1 MLNIMF
7 HVSYHNH
14 QQRLNCIPDLTLK
27 IRRFLDIVWDVF
39 WFCWFTYEVRK
50 NSLLQTA
57 IPIDERRCFSL
68 CRQVFIISVL
78 LFKELEFPDMMM
90 LVFSNRHR
98 WHFFDTLLYAGARP
112 NIAHLISYLIPSDFS
127 CHKYFDKV
135 VWFSLCLYLN
145 VDCYTHREVKP

>member
-1 MLNIMF
+1 MF
-7 HVSYHNH
+7 SDSVGL
-14 QQRLNCIPDLTLK
+14 RTRWEK
-27 IRRFLDIVWDVF
+27 
-39 WFCWFTYEVRK
+39 K
-50 NSLLQTA
+50 SLLQTA
-57 IPIDERRCFSL
+57 VPIDERRCFSL

-127 CHKYFDKV
+127 CHIYFDKV

-145 VDCYTHREVKP
+145 VDKWLLYRSLNVFEANPMHVEVDVEVMASAL